1 MLFSIKSI
9 HSKRCPT
16 IELSV
21 YIKKEFTWLISRV
34 FLLSQTRLG
43 YSGGLNVKFAVHL
56 KKDMI
61 SRVSVQNFHTTS
73 KPEKRGER
81 MRVNRR

>member
-21 YIKKEFTWLISRV
+21 YIKKEFTWLIRR
-34 FLLSQTRLG
+34 FFYYPRLG
-43 YSGGLNVKFAVHL
+43 WVTRVVLMSSLPSIYKKHDLTGKCSTFSHDIKARKKGG
-56 KKDMI
+56 KDE
-61 SRVSVQNFHTTS
+61 S
-73 KPEKRGER
+73 
-81 MRVNRR
+81 